1 MALPAGAATATIT
14 AGGSTD
20 VAGDPGT
27 ISALTVA
34 PEQRLVWAA
43 TGAAIETV
51 AAVGTAG
58 SVTILADQAG
68 VLASSTVA
76 GQPVLVEVRA
86 WPMVARWTV
95 TIGTEVRRHVR
106 RFAAPASGT
115 TVDLDL
121 LPAHGVVPPATITY
135 AQGLDFS
142 TDMVADL
149 AVGTVATGAP
159 GTPAVASLTPVGD
172 DAYTLDLTIPQGAD
186 GDPAPLP
193 AFTATATTGAPG
205 TNAAASVSGTYP
217 NLSLDLT
224 IPEGEQGNPGPAN
237 SLAIG
242 TVTTGAAGSSAAATI
257 TGDAPSQTLNL
268 TIPTGATGAVSAW
281 EYYAAGR
288 PDVVGTL
295 DAAALAWRN
304 AAPSGSTFYS
314 TNGPQGAWVWR
325 KRGATW
331 VCVEGATGVID
342 WIVWTAAETPTLPA
356 GLARIAGKDGY
367 LRRWRTASTI
377 GLIFQRVAVAVSSQV
392 IFSDNTWLPAP
403 RTYYTQPFHYGAN
416 SFGVAAIAPSYV
428 RLEGSGLT
436 FDTPFPVLITYPADG
451 NPWPLTV

>member
-1 MALPAGAATATIT
+1 MALPAGALTATIT
-14 AGGSTD
+14 VGVSTD
-20 VAGDPGT
+20 VTGEAGT
-27 ISALTVA
+27 ITGLAVR
-34 PEQRLVWAA
+34 PECRLVWAA
-43 TGAAIETV
+43 TGQPIEDWNAGALDAA
-51 AAVGTAG
+51 TATL
-58 SVTILADQAG
+58 VVLADQDG
-68 VLASSTVA
+68 LVTSGTVA
-76 GQPVLVEVRA
+76 GVPALVAIRS
-86 WPMVARWTV
+86 WPMLAEWTV
-95 TIGTEVRRHVR
+95 QSKDGQLRTIVR
-106 RFAAPASGT
+106 RFPAALLTAGGT
-115 TVDLDL
+115 LDLDL
-121 LPAHGVVPPATITY
+121 LPAHGVVPPAQITY
-135 AQGLDFS
+135 AQSLDFS

-149 AVGTVATGAP
+149 SVGTVATGAP

-224 IPEGEQGNPGPAN
+224 IPEGEQGNPGPPN

-242 TVTTGAAGSSAAATI
+242 TVTTGAPGSAAAASV
-257 TGDAPSQTLNL
+257 TGTAPSQTLNL

-314 TNGPQGAWVWR
+314 TDGPQGAWVWR

-331 VCVEGATGVID
+331 VCVEDDAAVTDAEIL
-342 WIVWTAAETPTLPA
+342 TA
-356 GLARIAGKDGY
+356 
-367 LRRWRTASTI
+367 
-377 GLIFQRVAVAVSSQV
+377 
-392 IFSDNTWLPAP
+392 
-403 RTYYTQPFHYGAN
+403 
-416 SFGVAAIAPSYV
+416 
-428 RLEGSGLT
+428 LEG
-436 FDTPFPVLITYPADG
+436 A
-451 NPWPLTV
+451 